1 MKRTIKT
8 TWQSATRLLAIAT
21 LTILLALGL
30 TLFTSGKPAFAAPVD
45 DLNNVDWASIRGY
58 TSQQFNNYFDQKKA
72 EGYRV
77 IDIEVDE
84 INGQPRYSAIF
95 QFNPDKRGW
104 ASLRNLNHQQFS
116 QEWQNYEAKSYRLI
130 DQEAYMLNGQ
140 RRYAGVWVE
149 NKENVG
155 WVSYRNVDSAEFSN
169 RFKTYTEQGYRMVD
183 IEAYPSE
190 AKTLYAAIW
199 VKDEQLLPWAV
210 HRDMTQ
216 AQYKSKFDSFKN
228 QGYRVMDLESY
239 QQNGQQRYAAIWV
252 KNTNGRGWAAR
263 RDMTA
268 NVFGNWWKTYK
279 DEGYRLVD
287 FEAYPTAQG
296 TRYAGVWRQNGDR
309 LSWSGKKA
317 VDNAIEVY
325 KDANKLPG
333 ISVVIARNGKILYS
347 RGFGFADIEKQKVA
361 HAGTVYRLASVSKPI
376 TSLLTMRL
384 VDLEKIS
391 LDEATRTY
399 VPSLPNHHTHEV
411 DQLMRH
417 RSGIRHYK
425 GTDGDSCDVTI
436 PNNPAWKDSSDTQY
450 PTATQAASLF
460 EDDPLMFSPGSKFCY
475 STHAYTVLG
484 AALEGA
490 AKMSFPALVN
500 RELTQRLNLPTLR
513 PEFRNQ
519 SNPERANIYK
529 LSNGKNVLSSRDNLS
544 WKYPGGGLESSA
556 MDLARLGM
564 KVFDGSVISAQS
576 LNTIW
581 PESTFFHG
589 GAQNGAKSYWQIDF
603 NDKTVIAVL
612 SNQNRGKP
620 KYLTDT
626 LRSIVNNN

>member
-1 MKRTIKT
+1 MKHTAKT
-8 TWQSATRLLAIAT
+8 TLQSATRLLAIASLTT
-21 LTILLALGL
+21 LVALGL
-30 TLFTSGKPAFAAPVD
+30 ILFTSGQPAFAAPVD
-45 DLNNVDWASIRGY
+45 DLNNVAWASIRGY
-58 TSQQFNNYFDQKKA
+58 TSQQFNTYFNQKKA
-72 EGYRV
+72 QGYRV
-77 IDIEVDE
+77 IDVEVDE
-84 INGQPRYSAIF
+84 INSQPRYSAIF

-104 ASLRNLNHQQFS
+104 ASLRNLTHQEFS
-116 QEWQNYEAKSYRLI
+116 REWQNYKAKGYRLI

-140 RRYAGVWVE
+140 RRYAGVWIQ
-149 NKENVG
+149 NKENLA

-169 RFKTYTEQGYRMVD
+169 RFKTYTKQGYRMVD
-183 IEAYPSE
+183 IEAYPSGG
-190 AKTLYAAIW
+190 KTLYSAIW
-199 VKDEQLLPWAV
+199 VKDRQILPWAE

-228 QGYRVMDLESY
+228 QGYRVLDFESY
-239 QQNGQQRYAAIWV
+239 RQNGQQRYAAIWV
-252 KNTNGRGWAAR
+252 KNTNGRGWVAR

-268 NVFGNWWKTYK
+268 NWFGNWWKTYK
-279 DEGYRLVD
+279 DQGYRLVD

-317 VDNAIEVY
+317 VDNAIKAY
-325 KDANKLPG
+325 KNANNLPG
-333 ISVVIARNGKILYS
+333 ISVVIARKGKILYS
-347 RGFGFADIEKQKVA
+347 RGFGFADIDKQKVA

-384 VDLEKIS
+384 VDLNKIS
-391 LDEATRTY
+391 LDEATRSY

-411 DQLMRH
+411 GQLMRH

-425 GTDGDSCDVTI
+425 GSYKNTNCEV
-436 PNNPAWKDSSDTQY
+436 PNNPAWKDSSNTQY
-450 PTATQAASLF
+450 PTAKQAATLF
-460 EDDPLMFSPGSKFCY
+460 QNDPLMFSPGSKSCY

-513 PEFRNQ
+513 PEYRNQ

-529 LSNGKNVLSSRDNLS
+529 LSNGKSVLSSRDNLS

-564 KVFDGSVISAQS
+564 KVFNGSVISAQS
-576 LNTIW
+576 LNTLW
-581 PESTFFHG
+581 PGSTFSHN
-589 GAQNGAKSYWQIDF
+589 GAQNGAKSYWRLYF

-612 SNQNRGKP
+612 SNQNRGNP
-620 KYLTDT
+620 KELTNT
-626 LRSIVNNN
+626 LGSIVKNN